1 MTALSTALLIVMIL
15 ATCAVTVATAI
26 AMYSLAL
33 SSRKPAGRTEYP
45 MQTETIRYERTV
57 TTSMPAQQTP
67 AALTQ
72 QPAPVIVFLPTP
84 NTQQAP
90 QLSARTDLDIW
101 RN

>member
-1 MTALSTALLIVMIL
+1 MTALSIAMIL
-15 ATCAVTVATAI
+15 AMGAI
-26 AMYSLAL
+26 GLGIGFAALAL
-33 SSRKPAGRTEYP
+33 VLSNRPAGRIEYP

-57 TTSMPAQQTP
+57 TSMPAQQTP
-67 AALTQ
+67 ATLTQ